1 MKLSRKSGTGLAL
14 SSQVRSLKI
23 GYDPTVQQQKSWAV
37 QISKLP
43 GGGQI
48 TELRIHICRFD
59 DEKEQCFGLG
69 ACTASKSSPQFTL
82 HFKITSMHKCHYQNV
97 ALSSLPVM
105 PLLPSGV
112 P

>member
-1 MKLSRKSGTGLAL
+1 MKLSRKSGTGLVP

-59 DEKEQCFGLG
+59 DEKRQCFGL
-69 ACTASKSSPQFTL
+69 AHAQPSKIRLSPCLILQSLQFT
-82 HFKITSMHKCHYQNV
+82 KI
-97 ALSSLPVM
+97 
-105 PLLPSGV
+105 PLQAQYFQAKP
-112 P
+112 

>member
-59 DEKEQCFGLG
+59 DEKRQCFGL
-69 ACTASKSSPQFTL
+69 AHAAPSKICLSPRLILQSLQFT
-82 HFKITSMHKCHYQNV
+82 KIPFQAQYFQAK
-97 ALSSLPVM
+97 P
-105 PLLPSGV
+105 
-112 P
+112 